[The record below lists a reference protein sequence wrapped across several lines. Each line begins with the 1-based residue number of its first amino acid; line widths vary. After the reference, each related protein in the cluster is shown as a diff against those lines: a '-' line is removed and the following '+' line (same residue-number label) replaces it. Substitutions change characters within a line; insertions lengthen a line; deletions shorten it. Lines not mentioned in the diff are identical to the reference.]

1 MPLLILFI
9 LDTFCLDNIRILLKA
24 LINSGISSDI
34 LEQAICITLSSLKDS
49 NIKLINKIKAI
60 VVRKEER
67 LLEKKMKLTNLKPA
81 PVVVDII
88 STLQKSSSEVFF
100 NFSKILA
107 PLNQLLNS
115 KFTSCYQNF
124 TLILNICDFL
134 FAYVPN
140 FQIDNSQSLL
150 KLDESYDILD
160 LASKFSDLIVEF
172 SNTSKLLSQQHY
184 LSALNHWSFICKLY
198 FENYLDYNICE
209 MDYLD
214 KSFAMVF
221 YIHFTFFDATL
232 LIHKFEKIIES
243 NFEKIISVAGLI
255 LNSSLTILCLLKF
268 QPPKYPQNLIKLK
281 YLLITLILKCTNHS
295 LRLNLITL
303 MNSMAV

>member
-221 YIHFTFFDATL
+221 YIHFTFFDATSFFVYL
-232 LIHKFEKIIES
+232 PL
-243 NFEKIISVAGLI
+243 GP
-255 LNSSLTILCLLKF
+255 NSSFLFSSIHFIKSDSFLFLRPGFVSRKNLCISPLTKLFVSNLLS
-268 QPPKYPQNLIKLK
+268 ID
-281 YLLITLILKCTNHS
+281 HS
-295 LRLNLITL
+295 S
-303 MNSMAV
+303 NSE